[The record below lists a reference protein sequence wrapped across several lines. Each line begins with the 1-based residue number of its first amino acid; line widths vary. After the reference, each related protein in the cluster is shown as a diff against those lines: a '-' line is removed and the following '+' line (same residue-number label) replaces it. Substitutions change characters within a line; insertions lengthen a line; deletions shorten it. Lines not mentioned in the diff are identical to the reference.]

1 MDSSII
7 SIIIVLIT
15 MGLFVWNRLPISV
28 VAILGSVAMAMFIPE
43 MELSAVYSGFSATGW
58 PMVVGMCVV
67 SAALFETGIARKI
80 GEKIGNSFLAKTER
94 RFIVTVSAVCSL
106 MSAFMSNNG
115 TVAIWMPIIAI
126 VAANS
131 CGKIRSKMVI
141 FPAGTAAVIG
151 GACSLIGSTSQLA
164 ANSVLQG
171 YAGYEEGMGMFD
183 MTKIMFPAAV
193 VQIIF
198 WGTIGYKLLDKVL
211 KPDSLDFDKG
221 NMYSVAEI
229 HKLEKEQESDA
240 PAWKGYVALGTMI
253 LCIVLFVL
261 SGFQPFKSYFNIGT
275 IGLIGAAMVL
285 GTGCISI
292 KKAYSDLPW
301 DVFVCIGTIS
311 GIGTGLDVSGGGAL
325 IANAVLNLFGG
336 KNASVVLL
344 TVVIAVL
351 TSVLTNIMSNN
362 ATAAML
368 TPICI
373 AIALSLGISP
383 IPWVI
388 VIGACSNLAI
398 ATSFGTAVNMQ
409 ILPAGYKFSDFVK
422 IGGPLLIIL
431 IAVVSICSVAFL
443 F

>member
-1 MDSSII
+1 
-7 SIIIVLIT
+7 
-15 MGLFVWNRLPISV
+15 
-28 VAILGSVAMAMFIPE
+28 
-43 MELSAVYSGFSATGW
+43 
-58 PMVVGMCVV
+58 
-67 SAALFETGIARKI
+67 
-80 GEKIGNSFLAKTER
+80 
-94 RFIVTVSAVCSL
+94 
-106 MSAFMSNNG
+106 
-115 TVAIWMPIIAI
+115 
-126 VAANS
+126 
-131 CGKIRSKMVI
+131 MVI

-211 KPDSLDFDKG
+211 KPNSPDFDKG

-292 KKAYSDLPW
+292 KKHIRIFLGMFSYVSEQYQESEQDLMYQ
-301 DVFVCIGTIS
+301 
-311 GIGTGLDVSGGGAL
+311 
-325 IANAVLNLFGG
+325 
-336 KNASVVLL
+336 VVEH
-344 TVVIAVL
+344 
-351 TSVLTNIMSNN
+351 
-362 ATAAML
+362 
-368 TPICI
+368 
-373 AIALSLGISP
+373 
-383 IPWVI
+383 
-388 VIGACSNLAI
+388 
-398 ATSFGTAVNMQ
+398 
-409 ILPAGYKFSDFVK
+409 
-422 IGGPLLIIL
+422 
-431 IAVVSICSVAFL
+431 
-443 F
+443 

>member
-1 MDSSII
+1 M
-7 SIIIVLIT
+7 
-15 MGLFVWNRLPISV
+15 
-28 VAILGSVAMAMFIPE
+28 
-43 MELSAVYSGFSATGW
+43 
-58 PMVVGMCVV
+58 
-67 SAALFETGIARKI
+67 
-80 GEKIGNSFLAKTER
+80 
-94 RFIVTVSAVCSL
+94 
-106 MSAFMSNNG
+106 
-115 TVAIWMPIIAI
+115 
-126 VAANS
+126 
-131 CGKIRSKMVI
+131 
-141 FPAGTAAVIG
+141 
-151 GACSLIGSTSQLA
+151 
-164 ANSVLQG
+164 
-171 YAGYEEGMGMFD
+171 
-183 MTKIMFPAAV
+183 
-193 VQIIF
+193 
-198 WGTIGYKLLDKVL
+198 
-211 KPDSLDFDKG
+211 
-221 NMYSVAEI
+221 
-229 HKLEKEQESDA
+229 
-240 PAWKGYVALGTMI
+240 ALGTMI

-301 DVFVCIGTIS
+301 DVFV

>member
-211 KPDSLDFDKG
+211 KPNSPDFDKG

-285 GTGCISI
+285 GTGCI
-292 KKAYSDLPW
+292 
-301 DVFVCIGTIS
+301 
-311 GIGTGLDVSGGGAL
+311 
-325 IANAVLNLFGG
+325 
-336 KNASVVLL
+336 
-344 TVVIAVL
+344 
-351 TSVLTNIMSNN
+351 
-362 ATAAML
+362 
-368 TPICI
+368 
-373 AIALSLGISP
+373 
-383 IPWVI
+383 
-388 VIGACSNLAI
+388 
-398 ATSFGTAVNMQ
+398 
-409 ILPAGYKFSDFVK
+409 
-422 IGGPLLIIL
+422 
-431 IAVVSICSVAFL
+431 
-443 F
+443 

>member
-198 WGTIGYKLLDKVL
+198 WGTIG
-211 KPDSLDFDKG
+211 
-221 NMYSVAEI
+221 
-229 HKLEKEQESDA
+229 
-240 PAWKGYVALGTMI
+240 
-253 LCIVLFVL
+253 
-261 SGFQPFKSYFNIGT
+261 
-275 IGLIGAAMVL
+275 LIGAAMVL

>member
-43 MELSAVYSGFSATGW
+43 MDLSAVYSGFSATGW

-198 WGTIGYKLLDKVL
+198 WGTIGYKLLD
-211 KPDSLDFDKG
+211 
-221 NMYSVAEI
+221 
-229 HKLEKEQESDA
+229 KEQESDA

>member
-115 TVAIWMPIIAI
+115 T
-126 VAANS
+126 
-131 CGKIRSKMVI
+131 
-141 FPAGTAAVIG
+141 AAVIG

-211 KPDSLDFDKG
+211 KPDSPDFDKG

-229 HKLEKEQESDA
+229 HKLEKEQESAA

>member
-43 MELSAVYSGFSATGW
+43 MDLSAVYSGFSATGW

-141 FPAGTAAVIG
+141 FPAGTAAVI
-151 GACSLIGSTSQLA
+151 
-164 ANSVLQG
+164 V
-171 YAGYEEGMGMFD
+171 
-183 MTKIMFPAAV
+183 PAAV

-211 KPDSLDFDKG
+211 KPNSPDFDKG

>member
-131 CGKIRSKMVI
+131 
-141 FPAGTAAVIG
+141 
-151 GACSLIGSTSQLA
+151 
-164 ANSVLQG
+164 VLQG

-211 KPDSLDFDKG
+211 KPDSPDFDKG

-275 IGLIGAAMVL
+275 IGLIGAAIVL